1 MSLLFYSKKSS
12 GYCRVLLGI
21 TGIVLV
27 GFFLMVVCPVLAV
40 TPDVTS
46 GVSVQPVKAGPVSG
60 MVSLQ

>member
-12 GYCRVLLGI
+12 GYCRVLLVI